1 MPHDVGHCGDWLLRA
16 GQPRRLVAEVAER
29 ARERQVA
36 VHPPLDDSAAAA
48 DNPRCDKKTRKTR
61 RGIPRMNP
69 PNCLSHQGGELWH
82 PSWKFIYIY
91 IYIVASELGVV
102 APLPPYHQ
110 ACDLSPFV
118 FVCLICVLPITR
130 FVISGFSFFLG
141 AGERQ
146 TCFLPIIRLV
156 IS

>member
-1 MPHDVGHCGDWLLRA
+1 MFFFVFEETNDLIAETAVPHDVGHCGDRLLRA

-48 DNPRCDKKTRKTR
+48 DNPRCDKKTRKRTR

-82 PSWKFIYIY
+82 ASW
-91 IYIVASELGVV
+91 ELWHRF
-102 APLPPYHQ
+102 L
-110 ACDLSPFV
+110 
-118 FVCLICVLPITR
+118 LIT
-130 FVISGFSFFLG
+130 
-141 AGERQ
+141 
-146 TCFLPIIRLV
+146 RLV
-156 IS
+156 ISLPLFLFD